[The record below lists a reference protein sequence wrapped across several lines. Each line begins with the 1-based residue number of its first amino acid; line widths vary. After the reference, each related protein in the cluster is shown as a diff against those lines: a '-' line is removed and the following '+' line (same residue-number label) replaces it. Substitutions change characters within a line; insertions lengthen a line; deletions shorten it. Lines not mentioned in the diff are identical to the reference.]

1 MTSKSMSVVLGLV
14 WAGWS
19 MAAGAAAQST
29 TQAPVSDKT
38 PPRLVRLDLL
48 VPQER
53 SLKPQR
59 RNIFVAGAGASEIE
73 EPPER
78 PNGQTEDQAA
88 TVDEEG
94 AEAGVQASNIQY
106 IGYVLSP
113 RGVIALVSVDG
124 TTRALAEGD
133 LVRMGCKVTKISRKE
148 IEVEDAAGAKSTYS
162 LKGEEK

>member
-1 MTSKSMSVVLGLV
+1 MTSKRMSVILGLV

-19 MAAGAAAQST
+19 MAAGAAPQST
-29 TQAPVSDKT
+29 AQAPVSDKA
-38 PPRLVRLDLL
+38 PQRLVRLDLL

-73 EPPER
+73 APPER
-78 PNGQTEDQAA
+78 PNGSTEDQAS
-88 TVDEEG
+88 TVGEEG
-94 AEAGVQASNIQY
+94 AEAGGQASNIQY

-113 RGVIALVSVDG
+113 RGIIGLVSIDG

-148 IEVEDAAGAKSTYS
+148 VEVEDAAGAKTTYS

>member
-1 MTSKSMSVVLGLV
+1 MTSKRLSIVLGLL

-19 MAAGAAAQST
+19 AVAGAAPQSVSQT
-29 TQAPVSDKT
+29 PNSDKT
-38 PPRLVRLDLL
+38 PRRLVRLDLL

-59 RNIFVAGAGASEIE
+59 RNIFVAGAGTSEVE
-73 EPPER
+73 ELLER
-78 PNGQTEDQAA
+78 PTGRRPAPVPEG
-88 TVDEEG
+88 DEERT
-94 AEAGVQASNIQY
+94 EAGSPASDVQY

-124 TTRALAEGD
+124 TTRAVAEGD
-133 LVRMGCKVTKISRKE
+133 LVRMGCKVTRISRT
-148 IEVEDAAGAKSTYS
+148 EVEVVDAGGAKTTYS